1 MKEKNVLGELFKNWH
16 GEMPES
22 IELLP
27 ISGSNRN
34 YYRLIKGSTS
44 AIGVYNIDKKE
55 NIAFIKF
62 TEHFLQKKL
71 NVAQIYAQDLENHC
85 YIQEDLGDDTLFS
98 ILTKDRKGDEI
109 PPSVLH
115 LYLKAVE
122 QLPRFQV
129 LAHEGFDYSYCYPR
143 ASFDK
148 QSMTWDLNY
157 FKYYF
162 LKLAQIPY
170 DEQSL
175 EDDFSVFAEYLNKVD
190 RHFFLYRDFQSRNIM
205 IRDKEVWFID
215 YQGGR
220 EGALQ
225 YDLASL
231 LYDAKANLNDA
242 TRELLL
248 EHYLDSLQKYTPI
261 NRDKFKDQFYT
272 FALIRIL
279 QAMGAYG
286 FRGFYEN
293 KSHFLQSIPYALKN
307 LRSILKKLPQN
318 LQIPTL
324 TELLS
329 SLSVSE
335 RLLNI
340 GSSPTILTVQINSF
354 SFKKGLPT
362 DDSGN
367 GGGFI
372 FDCRSLPNPGR
383 LPEYKT
389 LTGMDFEVIEYLEK
403 HPIIETFKQHVFS
416 MVDISVQNYLE
427 RGFTNLQINFGCTG
441 GQHRSVYFAEELS
454 KHIKQTYNAK
464 IILHHREQQ
473 IKPSVI

>member
-1 MKEKNVLGELFKNWH
+1 MTEQNILENLFKKWCNKT
-16 GEMPES
+16 PES
-22 IELLP
+22 ITQLP
-27 ISGSNRN
+27 ISGSNRA
-34 YYRLIKGSTS
+34 YYRIIKDDISV
-44 AIGVYNIDKKE
+44 IGVVNADQKE
-55 NIAFIKF
+55 NLAFVKF
-62 TEHFLQKKL
+62 TEHFLKKEL
-71 NVAQIYAQDLENHC
+71 KVPQIYAQDLENHC
-85 YIQEDLGDDTLFS
+85 YIQQDLGDDTLFS
-98 ILTKDRKGDEI
+98 ILSKERKTDDI
-109 PPSVLH
+109 PPSVLR
-115 LYLKAVE
+115 LYLKVVE

-129 LAHEGFDYSYCYPR
+129 LGNEQFDYSNCYPR

-175 EDDFSVFAEYLNKVD
+175 EDDFSVFSDYLNQVD
-190 RHFFLYRDFQSRNIM
+190 NQFFLYRDFQSRNIM
-205 IRDKEVWFID
+205 IKDQDVWFID

-220 EGALQ
+220 QGALQ

-231 LYDAKANLNDA
+231 LYDAKANLGDS

-248 EHYLDSLQKYTPI
+248 EHYLDSLQKHKTV
-261 NRDKFKDQFYT
+261 NREEFKQQFYA
-272 FALIRIL
+272 FVLIRIL

-307 LRSILKKLPQN
+307 LRNILKKLPEG
-318 LQIPTL
+318 LQIHTL

-329 SLSVSE
+329 KISVSE

-340 GSSPTILTVQINSF
+340 GSSPTKLNIQVHSF

-362 DDSGN
+362 DESGN

-389 LTGMDFEVIEYLEK
+389 LTGMDLEVIEYLENYK
-403 HPIIETFKQHVFS
+403 IVEIFKQHVFS
-416 MVDISVQNYLE
+416 IVDISVKNYLE

-441 GQHRSVYFAEELS
+441 GQHRSVYFAEQLS
-454 KHIKQTYNAK
+454 KYLQQNYDAK
-464 IILHHREQQ
+464 IILFHREQQ
-473 IKPSVI
+473 SKPIIL

>member
-1 MKEKNVLGELFKNWH
+1 MSQVKILEKLFKDWC
-16 GEMPES
+16 GEDAKTTQQ
-22 IELLP
+22 LP
-27 ISGSNRN
+27 LSGSNRA
-34 YYRLIKGSTS
+34 YYRIQSKHYS
-44 AIGVYNIDKKE
+44 AIGVFNEDTKE
-55 NIAFIKF
+55 NWAFIKF
-62 TEHFLQKKL
+62 TEHFLSKKL
-71 NVAQIYAQDLENHC
+71 NVPKILSQDTENHC

-98 ILTKDRKGDEI
+98 LLSKQRNGDEM
-109 PPSVLH
+109 PSNILH
-115 LYLKAVE
+115 LYLKTVE
-122 QLPRFQV
+122 QLPKFQV
-129 LAHEGFDYSYCYPR
+129 IGHENFDYSNSYPR
-143 ASFDK
+143 SSFDK

-175 EDDFSVFAEYLNKVD
+175 EDDFSTFADYLDKIENNY
-190 RHFFLYRDFQSRNIM
+190 FLYRDFQSRNIM
-205 IRDKEVWFID
+205 IKNNEVWFID

-220 EGALQ
+220 RGALQ

-231 LYDAKANLNDA
+231 LYDAKANLNDS

-248 EHYLDSLQKYTPI
+248 EHYLDSLQKITFVD
-261 NRDKFKDQFYT
+261 RKKFKQQFYA
-272 FALIRIL
+272 FVLIRIL

-307 LRSILKKLPQN
+307 LKNILKKLPCE

-324 TELLS
+324 TELLNKICQ
-329 SLSVSE
+329 SE

-340 GSSPTILTVQINSF
+340 GSSPTKLCIQIGSF
-354 SFKKGLPT
+354 SFKKGLPS

-372 FDCRSLPNPGR
+372 FDCRALPNPGR
-383 LPEYKT
+383 LPEFKT
-389 LTGMDFEVIEYLEK
+389 LTGMDKEVIDYLENHK
-403 HPIIETFKQHVFS
+403 IIEVFKQHSFS
-416 MVDISVQNYLE
+416 IVDISVKNYLE

-441 GQHRSVYFAEELS
+441 GQHRSVYFAEQLC
-454 KHIKQTYNAK
+454 KHIKKNYDAK
-464 IILHHREQQ
+464 IILYHREQQ
-473 IKPSVI
+473 PKPIVL